1 MAVPNGIL
9 PAVEKSIVSRT
20 DVYES
25 SVVVDLLSLLL
36 FDGGNPFKD
45 GEKENVGTLGS

>member
-1 MAVPNGIL
+1 MAVPPNGIL

-20 DVYES
+20 DVEES
-25 SVVVDLLSLLL
+25 SVVDLLSLLL